1 MNLKRPGKGDNDDSD
16 TSVRTTLEE
25 HDRTEFSYDTTLK
38 VMIIK
43 YIIIFISYK
52 IWLKSKL

>member
-25 HDRTEFSYDTTLK
+25 HDRTEFSYN
-38 VMIIK
+38 
-43 YIIIFISYK
+43 
-52 IWLKSKL
+52 